1 MEIFVNYD
9 QRYGLDIPLIRY
21 LLVKVENGKTDRE
34 VKKHGETS
42 VRKPW
47 IPFVATSFFLATQQP
62 LTRVHT
68 LVARFIILTHS
79 FFRSHSH
86 ALSFR
91 VCLFPSVCVCI
102 FFSSVYSRSLK
113 LRVSL
118 LLLRFSFLR
127 YCLIIGLS

>member
-91 VCLFPSVCVCI
+91 VCLFPSVCVCV
-102 FFSSVYSRSLK
+102 FFF
-113 LRVSL
+113 L
-118 LLLRFSFLR
+118 LSIHAHLNYEFPYYCYDFLFFV
-127 YCLIIGLS
+127 IV